1 MLTSRG
7 ARGQAKGRVS
17 AIEQGE
23 AMRIF
28 CLAIIALIAG
38 AGFLSGTQN
47 SQGGSN
53 GSIIRGKVVFS
64 GTVPRR
70 AINMSSDPGCPQG
83 PQFITEGWEDVIVYA
98 NPLAPLSHPI
108 PSNAI
113 LLDRR
118 ECRFV
123 PHTITMQVGQALRIR
138 NSDATAHNT
147 HAWATINMPFN
158 LSLSRQGTETIQ
170 IFTQEEPRIPIRD
183 DVHNWELANVAVF
196 AHPYHTVLKL
206 NGSYEFKLPKGAYQ
220 INVWSENLGTQS
232 QLVEMKEGEVRD
244 LDFTLK

>member
-1 MLTSRG
+1 
-7 ARGQAKGRVS
+7 
-17 AIEQGE
+17 
-23 AMRIF
+23 MRAF
-28 CLAIIALIAG
+28 CLAIIAVTAG
-38 AGFLSGTQN
+38 AVFLSGSQN

-64 GTVPRR
+64 GTVPRQ

-108 PSNAI
+108 PSDAV

-123 PHTITMQVGQALRIR
+123 PHTITLQVGQALRIR

-147 HAWATINMPFN
+147 HATRECRSISAPVSH
-158 LSLSRQGTETIQ
+158 SLEIEW
-170 IFTQEEPRIPIRD
+170 I
-183 DVHNWELANVAVF
+183 V
-196 AHPYHTVLKL
+196 
-206 NGSYEFKLPKGAYQ
+206 
-220 INVWSENLGTQS
+220 
-232 QLVEMKEGEVRD
+232 
-244 LDFTLK
+244 

>member
-1 MLTSRG
+1 MKTFG
-7 ARGQAKGRVS
+7 V
-17 AIEQGE
+17 AI
-23 AMRIF
+23 
-28 CLAIIALIAG
+28 LALIAG

-47 SQGGSN
+47 SQGESN

-70 AINMSSDPGCPQG
+70 AINMSADPACPQG
-83 PQFITEGWEDVIVYA
+83 PQIITEGWEDVIVYA

-108 PSNAI
+108 PANAI

-118 ECRFV
+118 ECHFV
-123 PHTITMQVGQALRIR
+123 PHTITMQVGQTLRIR
-138 NSDATAHNT
+138 NGDATTHNT
-147 HAWATINMPFN
+147 HAWTTINRVFN
-158 LSLSRQGTETIQ
+158 FSMSRQGAETIQ
-170 IFTQEEPRIPIRD
+170 IFAQEEPHIPIRC

-232 QLVEMKEGEVRD
+232 QLVEMKEGEIRD
-244 LDFTLK
+244 LDFTLR